1 MFQKI
6 LVAVDTSKSS
16 KQVFDTALSLAKAN
30 NASLLL
36 LHVVSEEE
44 LGSPTP
50 ILPSL
55 EYYPSVY
62 EKNMELYQQQREAF
76 TKQGLDMLRSRHQ
89 EAMAAG
95 VNVEFRQLSG
105 SPGRLICDFALA
117 WKADLIVTGRRGRRG
132 LSEFFM
138 GSVSNYV
145 LHHAPCSVLTVQ
157 SPVQPAEKL
166 QSAEREVSVG
176 SKSSN

>member
-30 NASLLL
+30 NANLML

-76 TKQGLDMLRSRHQ
+76 TKQGLDMLRSR
-89 EAMAAG
+89 
-95 VNVEFRQLSG
+95 
-105 SPGRLICDFALA
+105 
-117 WKADLIVTGRRGRRG
+117 
-132 LSEFFM
+132 
-138 GSVSNYV
+138 
-145 LHHAPCSVLTVQ
+145 
-157 SPVQPAEKL
+157 
-166 QSAEREVSVG
+166 
-176 SKSSN
+176 

>member
-1 MFQKI
+1 MFQTI
-6 LVAVDTSKSS
+6 LVAVDTSKIS
-16 KQVFDTALSLAKAN
+16 KQVFDTALSLAKAS
-30 NASLLL
+30 NANLML

-76 TKQGLDMLRSRHQ
+76 TKHGLEMLRSRHQ

-105 SPGRLICDFALA
+105 SPGRLICDLALA

-157 SPVQPAEKL
+157 YPVQPAEVV
-166 QSAEREVSVG
+166 QSADCEISANR
-176 SKSSN
+176 